1 MTRTPRSIVSPIRVI
16 VLATSLLAAV
26 LLGTVGPGMIPSASA
41 ASSFGV
47 SNPLTTGQ
55 SLTSPS
61 NSFFAVMQ
69 GDGNFVIYQRT
80 LIGNVAVWSTGTSR
94 TASDTLM
101 LQGDGN
107 LVLYGA
113 GRPYW
118 ASFAFASSQ
127 LSVSLQDDGNLVVVS
142 AGRPIW
148 SWKTGAI
155 APPPPP
161 PCPTPSSSSSVGCEQ
176 VLNEGQQLTAGQY
189 TVALQGDGNF
199 VLYNGATTANN
210 AVWSTGTNNARG
222 ALQLVIQGDGNAV
235 LYTPGRASAAW
246 STGTFGKG
254 ATSPHLELQGDGNM
268 VLYKS
273 AGASPGSAIWATGLS
288 NLIGVYAYPSQP
300 ANAALQ
306 DGWQIIGTT
315 GALGSEVSPWV
326 RSPNSVD
333 RAAGQAIQDSGK
345 STPWM
350 SYWTVSGPS
359 ASTNTGL
366 SEGQS
371 LAVGNYRVVL
381 QCDGNLVVY
390 QGNSALW
397 STGTGNG
404 NTVCGGP
411 SDPHLVLVMQGS
423 DGNLVLYAPYNV
435 PRWASGSHLSNAS
448 MILMCDGSL
457 NVDSVEGARYPDH
470 GWSDGVSRGCSAS
483 PSEFYNTGKTAGA
496 NVRNAINAYGLAIKP
511 RFVIL
516 DAEGY
521 PDSNSGLDAAGS
533 AQWAEMIRGWAD
545 GITNMHTDSSL
556 NPGFYSTMSD
566 YVSYNLRSINVPFFV
581 AVAFGANN
589 GGIVPPQRLPGV
601 DGANI
606 QGVVAFYS
614 GPSFSVQCATV
625 KQAEASILSWGYRY
639 NTLQFDGGQ
648 RCHS

>member
-1 MTRTPRSIVSPIRVI
+1 MTRTPRSIVSPIQAI
-16 VLATSLLAAV
+16 ALATSLLAGV

-61 NSFFAVMQ
+61 NSYFAIMQ

-80 LIGNVAVWSTGTSR
+80 LMGNIAVWSTGTSG

-113 GRPYW
+113 GRAYW
-118 ASFAFASSQ
+118 ASYAFASSQ

-176 VLNEGQQLTAGQY
+176 VLNEGQQLTAGPY
-189 TVALQGDGNF
+189 TAVLQGDGNF

-210 AVWSTGTNNARG
+210 AMWSTGTNNTRG
-222 ALQLVIQGDGNAV
+222 VLQLVLQHDGNLV
-235 LYTPGRASAAW
+235 LYTPGRASAPW

-254 ATSPHLELQGDGNM
+254 ATSPHLELQGDGNL

-288 NLIGVYAYPSQP
+288 NLIGVYAYQSQP

-371 LAVGNYRVVL
+371 LSVGNYRVVL

-404 NTVCGGP
+404 NTVCGG
-411 SDPHLVLVMQGS
+411 SFDQNLVLVMQGS
-423 DGNLVLYAPYNV
+423 DGNLVLYAPHNV

-496 NVRNAINAYGLAIKP
+496 NVRNAINSYGLTIKP

-581 AVAFGANN
+581 AVAFGANY

-625 KQAEASILSWGYRY
+625 RQAEASILSWGYRY